1 VALEFLDLG
10 EELLIDFGHFLFKQ
24 SMSAASK
31 APTRRHTSASVSIR
45 QHTCQ
50 HTHLFKEGDGGGR
63 ADARHD
69 VLALSV
75 EQKFAVELIL
85 TGRRVARKEYA
96 GA

>member
-1 VALEFLDLG
+1 MQAGCATHIFIKEGDG
-10 EELLIDFGHFLFKQ
+10 GGRAD
-24 SMSAASK
+24 A
-31 APTRRHTSASVSIR
+31 RHDVITSVYISIR

-69 VLALSV
+69 VFALRV

-85 TGRRVARKEYA
+85 AGRRVAREEHA
-96 GA
+96 RA